1 MKRILFAPSL
11 IVALGLATL
20 LVAAGLGAFS
30 LKGEEGPPAGKADA
44 KTGTPSSTAND
55 APPQGAASAG
65 TAAAA
70 AATSSSSSSPSKK
83 SSSSSSSILSFSTTA
98 DKTSV
103 SLGDR
108 VVVTYAARIPAGAT
122 LTLDALVT
130 PAPAGGARPPGGAVL
145 EFENPAPP
153 TLTKSKTGDFLEW
166 SQSVALFPFAAGAIT
181 VPGPHYTFEESFSD
195 RKFDVRPQ
203 DLELTVTSRLPPG
216 QKPEQLAPKADKPV
230 RIPAWPAKYWIALAA
245 GVALV
250 AALVAWLV
258 LRRRRTT
265 ASATASAPALSP
277 SEELRLAL
285 ARLAATAE
293 NLGDDARAFYSELTY
308 AVKRFLERVTG
319 DPVLE
324 WTTFETVRR
333 LREKGFE
340 FPREAAF
347 PDLLASAD
355 RVKFGKGAATREDA
369 RDALVKARVVLHD
382 VEARQKAEAARAAAA
397 KERAS

>member
-1 MKRILFAPSL
+1 MRRILVAPSRA
-11 IVALGLATL
+11 VALGLTTL
-20 LVAAGLGAFS
+20 LLASGFGGFS
-30 LKGEEGPPAGKADA
+30 LNGEEGTLTFSATVDR
-44 KTGTPSSTAND
+44 
-55 APPQGAASAG
+55 ASVA
-65 TAAAA
+65 
-70 AATSSSSSSPSKK
+70 
-83 SSSSSSSILSFSTTA
+83 
-98 DKTSV
+98 
-103 SLGDR
+103 LGDR

-130 PAPAGGARPPGGAVL
+130 PAPEGGTRPPGGAVL

-153 TLTKSKTGDFLEW
+153 VVKKSKTGDLFEW

-181 VPGPHYTFEESFSD
+181 VPGPHYTFEESSSG
-195 RKFDVRPQ
+195 RKLDVRPL
-203 DLELTVTSRLPPG
+203 DLELTVASRLPPG
-216 QKPEQLAPKADKPV
+216 QKPEQLTPKADKPV
-230 RIPAWPAKYWIALAA
+230 RIPAWPATYWIALGA

-258 LRRRRTT
+258 SRRRRK
-265 ASATASAPALSP
+265 TASAPAAAPALAP
-277 SEELRLAL
+277 GEELRVAL
-285 ARLAATAE
+285 ARLAAAAE
-293 NLGDDARAFYSELTY
+293 DLGDDARDFYSELTY
-308 AVKRFLERVTG
+308 AVKRFLERATG

-333 LREKGFE
+333 LRDKGFE

-369 RDALVKARVVLHD
+369 REALVKARVVLHD
-382 VEARQKAEAARAAAA
+382 VEARQKTEGLAQAARAAAP

>member
-1 MKRILFAPSL
+1 MKRIPLAPSRAA
-11 IVALGLATL
+11 ALGIMTFL
-20 LVAAGLGAFS
+20 LTSGFAVFS
-30 LKGEEGPPAGKADA
+30 SNGQEGPPAG
-44 KTGTPSSTAND
+44 
-55 APPQGAASAG
+55 AAG
-65 TAAAA
+65 AAAA
-70 AATSSSSSSPSKK
+70 ASPSSPSQKSLPSSSSTP
-83 SSSSSSSILSFSTTA
+83 IFSTTA

-108 VVVTYAARIPAGAT
+108 VVVTYSARIPAGAA

-130 PAPAGGARPPGGAVL
+130 PAPEAGARPPGGAIL
-145 EFENPAPP
+145 EFENPPAP
-153 TLTKSKTGDFLEW
+153 TLTKSGAGDFFEW
-166 SQSVALFPFAAGAIT
+166 SQTVALFPFAAGAIT
-181 VPGPHYTFEESFSD
+181 VPGPHYTFEEPSSG
-195 RKFDVRPQ
+195 RKLDVRPQ
-203 DLELTVTSRLPPG
+203 DLELTVASRLPPG

-230 RIPAWPAKYWIALAA
+230 RIPARPATYWIALAA

-250 AALVAWLV
+250 VALIAWLV
-258 LRRRRTT
+258 SRRRRK
-265 ASATASAPALSP
+265 AALPAAAEPALAP
-277 SEELRLAL
+277 GEELRLAL
-285 ARLAATAE
+285 TRLATAAE
-293 NLGDDARAFYSELTY
+293 NLGDDARDFYSELTY

-340 FPREAAF
+340 FPREVAF

-369 RDALVKARVVLHD
+369 REALVKARAVLHD